1 MDGRVVE
8 ESPLPSYPTAHDPF
22 LGQACTLLSH
32 FSPKVAHGHASDPFC
47 RCEMSSARSPSTP
60 TPRLERRSPSRPRC
74 ADILLQQRPWY
85 ATYSRACLAPLF
97 ARATHERLHPHVSAL
112 RLTDVSASRRS
123 QSDASVFTAALF
135 ASSAAAPRRSDAD
148 ADADSSGSRR
158 GRVLHG
164 IDMRSDITTPG
175 SSFQGRHAGLFS
187 RQICLSVVSTTWRV
201 AISSNES
208 LTVLPSPPSFAR
220 LSKKWR
226 CAMAALLRSRARI
239 RSPLFSWQPHH
250 QRYLHQC

>member
-1 MDGRVVE
+1 MVE

-123 QSDASVFTAALF
+123 QADASVFTAALF

-158 GRVLHG
+158 EQTAAYMVTFFFGVFFARASLAASATAFAAALVYRCSEAH
-164 IDMRSDITTPG
+164 
-175 SSFQGRHAGLFS
+175 FS
-187 RQICLSVVSTTWRV
+187 RRTRGALRPIERFLYSCCISVSLSCCALSVCR
-201 AISSNES
+201 S
-208 LTVLPSPPSFAR
+208 LVLLVHFAKEVCFAHD
-220 LSKKWR
+220 LE
-226 CAMAALLRSRARI
+226 CI
-239 RSPLFSWQPHH
+239 
-250 QRYLHQC
+250 

>member
-123 QSDASVFTAALF
+123 QADASVFTAALF

-158 GRVLHG
+158 EQTAAYSGHLLFRSFLRTRFVGGVGDGFCGSAGVSVLRSALFPQDAWCVATDREIFVLVLHICIAFMLCTVSLPLAG
-164 IDMRSDITTPG
+164 FVGALCKR
-175 SSFQGRHAGLFS
+175 GLF
-187 RQICLSVVSTTWRV
+187 C
-201 AISSNES
+201 
-208 LTVLPSPPSFAR
+208 AR
-220 LSKKWR
+220 FGMHLD
-226 CAMAALLRSRARI
+226 
-239 RSPLFSWQPHH
+239 
-250 QRYLHQC
+250 Y